1 MAPHTPDLAR
11 HAWPSTRWLAI
22 TAVGLAALVAGL
34 GMLWSHTPGQSA
46 WLPPCLFN
54 SLTGF
59 LCTGC
64 GITRAAHALA
74 HGNLSQAMAMNPLAV
89 LALPA
94 AALVWANE
102 GLRRPAW
109 LERKVAI
116 LRDARLWAGV
126 VLAFTVARNIPGIE
140 FLGP

>member
-1 MAPHTPDLAR
+1 M
-11 HAWPSTRWLAI
+11 RWLAFSG
-22 TAVGLAALVAGL
+22 AGLAMALGGL
-34 GMLWSHTPGQSA
+34 GVLWAHTPGQSA

-54 SLTGF
+54 SLTGL

-74 HGNLSQAMAMNPLAV
+74 HGNLAQAMAMNPLAV
-89 LALPA
+89 LALPTA
-94 AALVWANE
+94 GMVWANE
-102 GLRRPAW
+102 GLRRPDW
-109 LERKVAI
+109 LEAKVKA

-126 VLAFTVARNIPGIE
+126 ILAFTVARNLPGSD